1 MQLVSMITWGYRRFG
16 LAGHE
21 TMTWTPMAPEQ
32 VILGSN
38 GSGKSSLVSEIYNIV
53 PSGKDF
59 VTGGGKEEVLMK
71 GSRLFKATSMFPNK
85 AGHHSFMI
93 SEDGETWTEHN
104 ESGLQTDQ
112 YMLVQKHLDLD
123 QDLINLMIGEKEH
136 RLSSMDPTTRR
147 KWMMRICGTNFEY
160 ISRLHVQLKKKHRD
174 LKGTVEVLSESLGDA
189 LKDMMAISDDVAN
202 QANELMSLETLANG
216 VGQKLEDM
224 GASRSSS
231 DILRQKMQTLVSKIE
246 TAAGSLPQILKQRR
260 RAFHYL
266 PVNKLEIL
274 HQTVA
279 DEASQMTGRARALQ
293 DRLADVQTA
302 IDTIGRDNLKEPS
315 NVISRIEMIQAE
327 MAEFYENERP
337 NEDMT
342 YEEIA
347 AMYRSTELAIQR
359 LQPILTE
366 MPTVSDMK
374 ALKERHATALVNKE
388 ALSIESN
395 ELDNNIKKLQA
406 RLDHF
411 HHVDDVDCPKCSTR
425 FKPGM
430 DAELAAKFEQRIG
443 IWQARAEAVDLALSV
458 THQVLEEYDT
468 LVTVARQYREVVNQH
483 QEIDDFWKSIDDRRL
498 FYKAPLSVMGELSAY
513 HRKLSGF
520 ARYSKLR
527 SELEKQNNIKASLEG
542 DTGHLLD
549 LAEKLEN
556 ELFDMKDQSLQQQ
569 ADLACIKEDI
579 AIHQNALRGVDCV
592 NVMVSEWVELAREL
606 HKASAFEYLSTVRK
620 QANVR
625 IAMLHGLQAKHKA
638 LTARIETL
646 NTQIEDAKEKF
657 GIYKLL
663 DKATS
668 PTEGVVADV
677 VKDFMDLFLEL
688 MNDRIAKVWS
698 YDLTIAEMPDKGQSF
713 TCQFPLYVAGNPE
726 PVDDF
731 KNGSTGQVSMIDFVF
746 KVVVFNLLGFKDMP
760 LLADEFGKDFD
771 DEHRERLVNYI
782 RDMIE
787 EKEFSQLFMISHYSS
802 VYSAFESAE
811 FVVIDPRNISVPAEH
826 NTSVTFS

>member
-1 MQLVSMITWGYRRFG
+1 MQLVSMITTGYRRFG

-38 GSGKSSLVSEIYNIV
+38 GCGKSSLVSEIYNIV
-53 PSGKDF
+53 PSGKDY
-59 VTGGGKEEVLMK
+59 VTGGGKEGVYLI
-71 GSRLFKATSMFPNK
+71 GSRLIKATSMYPNK

-93 SEDGETWTEHN
+93 SDDGETWTEHN

-112 YMLVQKHLDLD
+112 VMLVKQHTGLD
-123 QDLINLMIGEKEH
+123 QDLIDLMVGEKEH

-147 KWMMRICGTNFEY
+147 KWMMRICGTDFDFVN
-160 ISRLHVQLKKKHRD
+160 RLHVQMKKKHRD
-174 LKGTVEVLSESLGDA
+174 LKGTVSVLSDALGDA

-202 QANELMSLETLANG
+202 QASELMSLEALSGG
-216 VGQKLEDM
+216 VGQKLEVM
-224 GASRSSS
+224 GAARSSS
-231 DILRQKMQTLVSKIE
+231 DILRQKMQALVSKIE
-246 TAAGSLPQILKQRR
+246 ATAGSLPEILKYRR

-266 PVNKLEIL
+266 PVSKLEAL

-279 DEASQMTGRARALQ
+279 DEASQMTGRAKALQ

-315 NVISRIEMIQAE
+315 NVISRIDMIQAE
-327 MAEFYENERP
+327 MAEFYEHERP
-337 NEDMT
+337 AEDVT

-347 AMYRSTELAIQR
+347 AMYRSAELAIQR

-374 ALKERHATALVNKE
+374 ALKERHAAALINKE

-443 IWQARAEAVDLALSV
+443 IWQARAEAVDLAMSV
-458 THQVLEEYDT
+458 TYQVLEEYDT

-498 FYKAPLSVMGELSAY
+498 FYKAPLSVMGELGAY

-527 SELEKQNNIKASLEG
+527 SELEKQNNIRASLEG

-549 LAEKLEN
+549 LAERLEN
-556 ELFDMKDQSLQQQ
+556 ELFDMKDQSAQQQ
-569 ADLACIKEDI
+569 AELTCIREDI
-579 AIHQNALRGVDCV
+579 LIYQNALRTTDSFNTLVG
-592 NVMVSEWVELAREL
+592 EWVELAREL
-606 HKASAFEYLSTVRK
+606 HKASAFEYLSTVRQ

-625 IAMLHGLQAKHKA
+625 IGILHGLQAKHNA
-638 LTARIETL
+638 LTARIDTL
-646 NTQIEDAKEKF
+646 NIQIEDAKEKF
-657 GIYKLL
+657 EVYKLL

-677 VKDFMDLFLEL
+677 VKDFMELFLEL
-688 MNDRIAKVWS
+688 MNSRIAKVWS
-698 YDLTIAEMPDKGQSF
+698 YDLVIAEVPDKGQSF
-713 TCQFPLYVAGNPE
+713 TCQFPMYVAGAVE

-731 KNGSTGQVSMIDFVF
+731 KFGSTGQVSMIDFVF
-746 KVVVFNLLGFKDMP
+746 KVVVFHLSGLTDMP

-771 DEHRERLVNYI
+771 DEHREQLVNYI

-826 NTSVTFS
+826 NTSVTFT